1 MVKCKKCEREFE
13 TLDSLRRHNK
23 QKHGVDAEKT
33 YIEYVLEGVEPT
45 CKCGCGEKPKYLG
58 IDVGFRD
65 FIRGHAARVN
75 NNWGHN
81 PEALKKSHETQKKMH
96 DSGTLKVW
104 NDGLTKEDL
113 RVAENTRKTM
123 SNPERGNNISQALSG
138 IPKSDEHKLKLSETA
153 SIRWSNLDEREKQS
167 HRRMLY
173 IMSNGFQVKSKLEET
188 FKKFL
193 INELNLIEE
202 VDFYS
207 QYYVR
212 ELKALFDFKISGKK
226 ILIEVDGDYWHCN
239 PDSNFKIP
247 KYAAQISN
255 LKQDE
260 RKKEW
265 CINNNYMLIRFW
277 EKDINERPEW
287 VIKQLRLNI

>member
-33 YIEYVLEGVEPT
+33 YIEYVLEGVEPI

-58 IDVGFRD
+58 IDAGFRD

-96 DSGTLKVW
+96 DAGTLKVW
-104 NDGLTKEDL
+104 NDGLTKEDP

-260 RKKEW
+260 RKEEW

-287 VIKQLRLNI
+287 VIKQLKLNI

>member
-58 IDVGFRD
+58 IDAGFRD

-96 DSGTLKVW
+96 DAGTLKVW

-123 SNPERGNNISQALSG
+123 SNPERGNNISKALTG
-138 IPKSDEHKLKLSETA
+138 IAKSDDHKLKLSETA
-153 SIRWSNLDEREKQS
+153 SIRWLNQDERDKQS
-167 HRRMLY
+167 VRLISRLIKNNHR
-173 IMSNGFQVKSKLEET
+173 NKKTKLEST
-188 FKKFL
+188 FENLL
-193 INELNLIEE
+193 IGLGLITDIDYKYQAQ
-202 VDFYS
+202 VGS
-207 QYYVR
+207 
-212 ELKALFDFKISGKK
+212 AIFDFTILNKK
-226 ILIEVDGDYWHCN
+226 ILIEVDGDFHHCN
-239 PDSNFKIP
+239 PNTVHKIP
-247 KYAAQISN
+247 KYPIQIKTVGNDFRKNILANDHSYN
-255 LKQDE
+255 L
-260 RKKEW
+260 
-265 CINNNYMLIRFW
+265 LRFW

-287 VIKQLRLNI
+287 IIERLKSELFL